1 MLNRQTYSTLN
12 LNHGR
17 LVCAMSPGLT
27 RLALQNI
34 SGDQLVS
41 WSPWQESFQ
50 AIKSVDTVLSAKMFG
65 SWRASRGDGL
75 T

>member
-12 LNHGR
+12 LNHDR
-17 LVCAMSPGLT
+17 FVCAMLPGVT
-27 RLALQNI
+27 RLALQI
-34 SGDQLVS
+34 IYEDQLVM
-41 WSPWQESFQ
+41 WPLWQEIFE
-50 AIKSVDTVLSAKMFG
+50 AIISVDTVLSAKMFG